1 MVISTASI
9 ISSQRTQGQ
18 SRGVSVSAFDTPVL
32 YCLAPCEAE
41 KSYASRGAQPSG
53 MFTPPRH
60 FAIPAC
66 PPHPSSSSSSSSSTL
81 RPTILYRGAIPDTR
95 NIPFLRRLKLKTILV
110 LSPKVP
116 KETEVVH
123 DDRPVPAPSGGT
135 GKKAGNGD
143 GAMEGGGDNMVQKQR
158 TRLTPIGR
166 LKRREGVDVRWV
178 KVDKMG
184 EEKLGMS
191 KGDVGEVLK
200 VSADLVRCRA
210 RGRCVC

>member
-1 MVISTASI
+1 
-9 ISSQRTQGQ
+9 
-18 SRGVSVSAFDTPVL
+18 
-32 YCLAPCEAE
+32 
-41 KSYASRGAQPSG
+41 
-53 MFTPPRH
+53 
-60 FAIPAC
+60 
-66 PPHPSSSSSSSSSTL
+66 
-81 RPTILYRGAIPDTR
+81 
-95 NIPFLRRLKLKTILV
+95 
-110 LSPKVP
+110 
-116 KETEVVH
+116 
-123 DDRPVPAPSGGT
+123 
-135 GKKAGNGD
+135 
-143 GAMEGGGDNMVQKQR
+143 MEGGGDNMVQKQR